1 MATDGVEETLA
12 ALVRKMEDEY
22 TASEYEIAR
31 ALAEADSPLSTDKLS
46 EATGYTDRTIR
57 KRVGTLEE
65 QLRGPP
71 LLQRDAEERPF
82 LHPALAEAVREETR
96 A

>member
-12 ALVRKMEDEY
+12 ALARKMEDEY
-22 TASEYEIAR
+22 TASEYEIAQ
-31 ALAEADSPLSTDKLS
+31 ALAQAEGPLSTEELG

-65 QLRGPP
+65 QLGGPP
-71 LLQRDAEERPF
+71 LLQRDEEDRPF
-82 LHPALAEAVREETR
+82 LHAALAEALRDS
-96 A
+96 

>member
-12 ALVRKMEDEY
+12 ALAQKMEDEY

-31 ALAEADSPLSTDKLS
+31 ALAEADGPLSTEELA
-46 EATGYTDRTIR
+46 EETGYTDRTIR

-65 QLRGPP
+65 ELRGPP
-71 LLQRDAEERPF
+71 LLQRDADDRPF
-82 LHPALAEAVREETR
+82 LHPALAEALREV
-96 A
+96 